1 MSRRIVNITL
11 DNLGDL
17 PPKCRKCVFW
27 ELGPVSRA
35 RAEES
40 GDPEL
45 EKESWVS
52 SVLLEWGSCGKIAY
66 VDGVPAGYMLF
77 APPQYV
83 PRSIAFPTSPVSA
96 DAVLFMT
103 AHLLS
108 EFAGGGIGR
117 MLVQAMAKD
126 LTRRGVRAIEAFG
139 DRRWESPACM
149 LPVDY
154 LLAVGFK
161 TVRPHH
167 HYPRLRMELRTVL
180 TWREDVEV
188 ALERLL
194 GSMTPS
200 TPQGALRPVLPVLR
214 FALRGRELI
223 RPTERSDV
231 FGELA
236 EQSGLRLGSDD
247 LLDHLPAGEHVH
259 GRNGHDAVTLRHGG
273 ILVDVELYHGD
284 LVRVLGGDLLEDRGD
299 HAARAAPFG
308 PVIHD
313 DRLVVLQDL
322 HLEGLVR
329 HDLGRAHYDHTPLT
343 CDEYSCT
350 ARAVSAPCWLASVP
364 RPGPPRSPCR
374 PR

>member
-35 RAEES
+35 HAEES

-108 EFAGGGIGR
+108 EFTGGGIGR
-117 MLVQAMAKD
+117 MLVLARAKD
-126 LTRRGVRAIEAFG
+126 HTRRG
-139 DRRWESPACM
+139 ESPACM

-161 TVRPHH
+161 TIRPHH

-200 TPQGALRPVLPVLR
+200 APQGALRPV
-214 FALRGRELI
+214 
-223 RPTERSDV
+223 
-231 FGELA
+231 
-236 EQSGLRLGSDD
+236 
-247 LLDHLPAGEHVH
+247 
-259 GRNGHDAVTLRHGG
+259 
-273 ILVDVELYHGD
+273 
-284 LVRVLGGDLLEDRGD
+284 
-299 HAARAAPFG
+299 
-308 PVIHD
+308 
-313 DRLVVLQDL
+313 
-322 HLEGLVR
+322 
-329 HDLGRAHYDHTPLT
+329 
-343 CDEYSCT
+343 
-350 ARAVSAPCWLASVP
+350 
-364 RPGPPRSPCR
+364 
-374 PR
+374 

>member
-1 MSRRIVNITL
+1 MSRRIANITL

-17 PPKCRKCVFW
+17 PPRCRKCVFW

-35 RAEES
+35 RAEEN

-103 AHLLS
+103 AHLLG

-161 TVRPHH
+161 TIRPHH

-200 TPQGALRPVLPVLR
+200 TPQGALRPVLPGVSE
-214 FALRGRELI
+214 AAVHPQNPEGPAGRG
-223 RPTERSDV
+223 SDIV
-231 FGELA
+231 GQLA
-236 EQSGLRLGSDD
+236 EQSRLGLGPDD
-247 LLDHLPAGEHVH
+247 LLDDLPAGEHVH
-259 GRNGHDAVTLRHGG
+259 GRDGHDPVTLRDGG
-273 ILVDVELYHGD
+273 ILVDVELYHID
-284 LVRVLGGDLLEDRGD
+284 LVRVLSSDLLEHRGD

-308 PVIHD
+308 PVIDD
-313 DRLVVLQDL
+313 DRLVALQDL
-322 HLEGLVR
+322 NLEGLVR
-329 HDLGRAHYDHTPLT
+329 HDLGRAHCDHTP
-343 CDEYSCT
+343 
-350 ARAVSAPCWLASVP
+350 
-364 RPGPPRSPCR
+364 
-374 PR
+374 

>member
-1 MSRRIVNITL
+1 MA
-11 DNLGDL
+11 
-17 PPKCRKCVFW
+17 KCRRPGVIQTPSSLLDGESGW
-27 ELGPVSRA
+27 RLRIGESISVGLGRRTDWQSVRQFDGLPIRPTPSRA

-66 VDGVPAGYMLF
+66 VNGVPAGFMLF

-83 PRSIAFPTSPVSA
+83 PRSMAFPTSPVSA

-126 LTRRGVRAIEAFG
+126 LTRRGVKAIEAFG
-139 DRRWESPACM
+139 DRRWEAPSCM

-161 TVRPHH
+161 TIRPHH
-167 HYPRLRMELRTVL
+167 HYPRLRMELRTIL

-200 TPQGALRPVLPVLR
+200 TP
-214 FALRGRELI
+214 
-223 RPTERSDV
+223 
-231 FGELA
+231 
-236 EQSGLRLGSDD
+236 
-247 LLDHLPAGEHVH
+247 
-259 GRNGHDAVTLRHGG
+259 
-273 ILVDVELYHGD
+273 
-284 LVRVLGGDLLEDRGD
+284 
-299 HAARAAPFG
+299 RAS
-308 PVIHD
+308 
-313 DRLVVLQDL
+313 
-322 HLEGLVR
+322 
-329 HDLGRAHYDHTPLT
+329 
-343 CDEYSCT
+343 CDPS
-350 ARAVSAPCWLASVP
+350 
-364 RPGPPRSPCR
+364 RPG
-374 PR
+374 

>member
-103 AHLLS
+103 AHLLG

-200 TPQGALRPVLPVLR
+200 TPQGALRPVLRVLR
-214 FALRGRELI
+214 RPLRGLLPIRQIDI
-223 RPTERSDV
+223 RPGRADQTGPDISRSDV

-236 EQSGLRLGSDD
+236 EQSRLRLGPDD

-259 GRNGHDAVTLRHGG
+259 GRNGHDAVTL
-273 ILVDVELYHGD
+273 
-284 LVRVLGGDLLEDRGD
+284 
-299 HAARAAPFG
+299 
-308 PVIHD
+308 
-313 DRLVVLQDL
+313 
-322 HLEGLVR
+322 
-329 HDLGRAHYDHTPLT
+329 
-343 CDEYSCT
+343 
-350 ARAVSAPCWLASVP
+350 
-364 RPGPPRSPCR
+364 
-374 PR
+374 